1 MPTVVCIVN
10 AGLGPTLTAMPPT
23 PFDKPTVEAIAES
36 TTAPD
41 EGLWERRMRAVTM
54 RNAGRTY
61 QQIAEALSAAGTPVS
76 VATVR
81 KDVSKAYKEIIG
93 EARDDMIARQRSI
106 LFDFQRANY
115 LDAINTDPERS
126 EERIAAQKM
135 IVNMMDHEAKLFGL
149 YSPQRVSL
157 GISDTEFA
165 EETARLISELGLQ
178 PPRELMSSRSVQDAE
193 VLEVAEDT
201 EQDAETAVSR
211 SPDWSN
217 I

>member
-1 MPTVVCIVN
+1 MTK
-10 AGLGPTLTAMPPT
+10 T
-23 PFDKPTVEAIAES
+23 PFDKPSVDSIAES

-61 QQIAEALSAAGTPVS
+61 AQIAEALSNAGTPVS
-76 VATVR
+76 VAQVR
-81 KDVSKAYKEIIG
+81 RDVQKAYKEIIG
-93 EARDDMIARQRSI
+93 EARDDMIARQRSV

-115 LDAINTDPERS
+115 LDAINSDPDRSDER
-126 EERIAAQKM
+126 AVAQKL
-135 IVNMMDHEAKLFGL
+135 ILSAMDHEAKLFGL

-165 EETARLISELGLQ
+165 EETARLIGELGLQ
-178 PPRELMSSRSVQDAE
+178 PPKELTSALSNKAQADDIEGE
-193 VLEVAEDT
+193 VIDEPVEA
-201 EQDAETAVSR
+201 QPPARTAG
-211 SPDWSN
+211 WSN